1 MAEKT
6 KSETPATPANGRI
19 GVPEGEI
26 LVRKVRG
33 PDGIHERIG
42 WAKVGRIYTVGDRW
56 AARMVE
62 GGEFE
67 CVYED
72 DKVRVAAMIDAAKLK
87 VATPAK

>member
-1 MAEKT
+1 MAEET
-6 KSETPATPANGRI
+6 KSKTPATPAGNRLA
-19 GVPEGEI
+19 VPEGEI

-42 WAKVGRIYTVGDRW
+42 YCKVGRLYTVGDQW

-72 DKVRVAAMIDAAKLK
+72 DKTRVAALIEAAKPK
-87 VATPAK
+87 PATK